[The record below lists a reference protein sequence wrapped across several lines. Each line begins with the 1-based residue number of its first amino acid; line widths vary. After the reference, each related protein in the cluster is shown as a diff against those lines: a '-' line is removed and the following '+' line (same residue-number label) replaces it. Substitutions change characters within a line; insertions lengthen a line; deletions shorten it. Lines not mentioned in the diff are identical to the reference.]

1 MRLCMDRGNKF
12 IRKFEWNGFKVEIN
26 PNNMILERQDTK
38 SYGIQLIFP
47 EWNSSANELDEA
59 CHIIVG
65 AGLDFGFFPV
75 GAQQIKVGSDLEDS
89 TCNYIGQN
97 ETRKMTFAEMGIT
110 DDVTE
115 VLEKRIKDIQSGKSV
130 PTREDSVEIDILQFG
145 LDWLGILNE
154 FTIGRDAKI
163 NVADRS
169 HAIQEAVI
177 AEGVNLGDTSR
188 FIQYMV
194 GENDRDPGSDDK
206 IPDEVE

>member
-1 MRLCMDRGNKF
+1 MDRGNKF
-12 IRKFEWNGFKVEIN
+12 SRKFEWNGFKVEIT
-26 PNNMILERQDTK
+26 PNNMILERQNAK

-47 EWNSSANELDEA
+47 EWNSSANELDEG

-65 AGLDFGFFPV
+65 VGLDFGFFPV

-115 VLEKRIKDIQSGKSV
+115 VLEKRIEDIQSRESV
-130 PTREDSVEIDILQFG
+130 PMEADSEEIDILQFG
-145 LDWLGILNE
+145 LDALGILNE

-177 AEGVNLGDTSR
+177 AKGVRPEETRR
-188 FIQYMV
+188 FIQCMV
-194 GENDRDPGSDDK
+194 GEKGRYPEDDNK
-206 IPDEVE
+206 ILGEE